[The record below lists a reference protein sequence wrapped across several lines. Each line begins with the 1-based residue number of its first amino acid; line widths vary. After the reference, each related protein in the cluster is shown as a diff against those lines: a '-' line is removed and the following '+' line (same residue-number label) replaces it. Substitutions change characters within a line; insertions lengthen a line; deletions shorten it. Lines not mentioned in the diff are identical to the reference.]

1 MTVLLENPVPFKT
14 KLKLLPKKRISVNGL
29 VLGQNLTS
37 SNKITSFE
45 NHFDLCITVL
55 VNFMFAWEMCPH
67 VILGKTVIS
76 EKYILGCP
84 VHALKVMCT
93 RRIEEFGYCL

>member
-1 MTVLLENPVPFKT
+1 MPFKT

-29 VLGQNLTS
+29 VLGQSPTN
-37 SNKITSFE
+37 SNQIA
-45 NHFDLCITVL
+45 FDPSITVL

-76 EKYILGCP
+76 EKYVL
-84 VHALKVMCT
+84 
-93 RRIEEFGYCL
+93 